1 MASLNLRHLSASLKM
16 AAVWLRRI
24 AHCRGFGVQSPS
36 AYAFIRYV
44 VNEHYPYYAYDEL
57 HRRWPAVSGVRLKMC
72 RLLLRLANYA
82 QADRWAWCG
91 AVPETEAEY
100 IRNGCRRTCVGGS
113 SADSTHTQ
121 VGFVAASAPAA
132 ERRLF
137 VTRFSGAQGNATAD
151 SRTMLIIEGIGS
163 DPCAKALWAELLED
177 KRASV
182 SFDLYYCGI
191 AFFDRRFKQNYT
203 VNF

>member
-16 AAVWLRRI
+16 TAVWLRRI
-24 AHCRGFGVQSPS
+24 ARCRGFGVQSPS

-57 HRRWPAVSGVRLKMC
+57 QRRWPAVRDVRLKMC
-72 RLLLRLANYA
+72 RLLLRLANHA
-82 QADRWAWCG
+82 QAGRWAWCG
-91 AVPETEAEY
+91 AVPDAEAEY
-100 IRNGCRRTCVGGS
+100 IRNGCRRTRVESSGG
-113 SADSTHTQ
+113 DSTHTQ
-121 VGFVAASAPAA
+121 VGFVAVSAPAA

-137 VTRFSGAQGNATAD
+137 VARFAETHGNAAAD

-163 DPCAKALWAELLED
+163 DPCAKTLWAELLED

-191 AFFDRRFKQNYT
+191 AFFDRRFKQNYI